1 MPQPLT
7 GQRPRAELIAELYDR
22 HAAGLFAY
30 CADQLGD
37 PGTASDVLASVLG
50 GVLAGVPDAVP
61 PRAALYAYARRQIH
75 RRDVVYTPPVVDP
88 LVDPASA
95 LVERVLRELRP
106 QQREVLVLCAV
117 CELSRA
123 ELAWVLDVAPDTA
136 EELVVGAS
144 HRFRQV
150 LGMALAALAEGRVPK
165 PLSDVYGALAVAPL
179 RDVLGRLPWP
189 EPPAILRVHF
199 AGSVPAEPGPL
210 FVKPLWPAPPQW
222 PLPLAEAD
230 PATSTGI
237 FPADLLTPPS
247 GERPSVHEATT
258 APMPKL
264 RDPLGALDSMGP
276 LRDPAARAAAV
287 RPFLTR
293 HPQPSQ
299 ALPESDRPSVQP
311 FSTGDFTAP
320 PVADAA
326 PEAVV
331 PPPGERPFFLGTPVP
346 ADVLDDEPV
355 TLEMPAI
362 RDVPPRTDPP
372 HAPQRPA
379 AQSPTAQR
387 PVPQRPAPQRPLAA
401 EQPVKEAAPLFTPR
415 SRATAEPVYR
425 MPAPEPPSG
434 PAASDPAPATSAF
447 SDPALSGS
455 DLSGSDLPES
465 PLSGSGLS
473 DLNRPGAAPGERS
486 RAADFAFEL
495 ARELAADRELH
506 PDPIRDLQGPSR
518 RKPGAGPARSPG
530 RGGAKPGARKQPA
543 GKKKAAARKK
553 ALKRRRERH
562 YDWAWELIGF
572 LICVAIAMIVFFSV
586 PMFLGP

>member
-1 MPQPLT
+1 MSQPLT
-7 GQRPRAELIAELYDR
+7 GQRPRTELIAELYDR

-37 PGTASDVLASVLG
+37 PGAASDVLASVL
-50 GVLAGVPDAVP
+50 AGVPDVAP

-75 RRDVVYTPPVVDP
+75 RRDVVYAPPVVDP
-88 LVDPASA
+88 LIDPASA

-117 CELSRA
+117 CGLSRA

-136 EELVVGAS
+136 DELAFGAG
-144 HRFRQV
+144 HRFREV
-150 LGMALAALAEGRVPK
+150 LDMALTALAGGRMPK
-165 PLSDVYGALAVAPL
+165 PVADVYGALAVAPL

-237 FPADLLTPPS
+237 FPADLLAPPPA
-247 GERPSVHEATT
+247 GRPSVHEATT

-264 RDPLGALDSMGP
+264 RDPLGALDSMWP

-287 RPFLTR
+287 RPFLTKP
-293 HPQPSQ
+293 PQPAQ
-299 ALPESDRPSVQP
+299 PLPEVAAPSAGP

-320 PVADAA
+320 PAA
-326 PEAVV
+326 PAEGRVAGAVV
-331 PPPGERPFFLGTPVP
+331 PPPGERPFFLAAPIP
-346 ADVLDDEPV
+346 ADVLDDEPI
-355 TLEMPAI
+355 TQEMPAI
-362 RDVPPRTDPP
+362 RDVPAGQD
-372 HAPQRPA
+372 
-379 AQSPTAQR
+379 
-387 PVPQRPAPQRPLAA
+387 PAPAPRRPLAA
-401 EQPVKEAAPLFTPR
+401 EQPGKEAAPLFTPR
-415 SRATAEPVYR
+415 SRAAAEPVYR
-425 MPAPEPPSG
+425 MPAPESPH
-434 PAASDPAPATSAF
+434 APAPSAPAPSHPAL
-447 SDPALSGS
+447 SDPALA
-455 DLSGSDLPES
+455 DPALSED
-465 PLSGSGLS
+465 
-473 DLNRPGAAPGERS
+473 AAPSGRS

-495 ARELAADRELH
+495 ARELEADRARY
-506 PDPIRDLQGPSR
+506 PDPARDLQNPSR
-518 RKPGAGPARSPG
+518 RKPGAEPARSPG

-586 PMFLGP
+586 PMFMGP

>member
-1 MPQPLT
+1 MSQPLT
-7 GQRPRAELIAELYDR
+7 GQRPRTELIAELYDR

-37 PGTASDVLASVLG
+37 PGTASDVLASVLS
-50 GVLAGVPDAVP
+50 GVPDVAP
-61 PRAALYAYARRQIH
+61 PRAALYAYARRQIR
-75 RRDVVYTPPVVDP
+75 RRDVVYAPPVVDP
-88 LVDPASA
+88 LIDPASA

-117 CELSRA
+117 CGLSRA

-136 EELVVGAS
+136 DELAFGAG
-144 HRFRQV
+144 HRFREV
-150 LGMALAALAEGRVPK
+150 LDMALTALAGGRAPK
-165 PLSDVYGALAVAPL
+165 PVADVYGALAVAPL

-237 FPADLLTPPS
+237 FPADLLAPPPA
-247 GERPSVHEATT
+247 GRPSVHEATT

-287 RPFLTR
+287 RPFLPKP
-293 HPQPSQ
+293 PQPPQPAQSPQ
-299 ALPESDRPSVQP
+299 PLPESVRP

-320 PVADAA
+320 PAA
-326 PEAVV
+326 PAEGRVAGAAV
-331 PPPGERPFFLGTPVP
+331 PPPGERPFFLAAPIP
-346 ADVLDDEPV
+346 ADVLDDEPI
-355 TLEMPAI
+355 TQEMPAI
-362 RDVPPRTDPP
+362 RDVPAHQDPG
-372 HAPQRPA
+372 RA
-379 AQSPTAQR
+379 AR
-387 PVPQRPAPQRPLAA
+387 RPLAA

-415 SRATAEPVYR
+415 SRAAAEPVYR
-425 MPAPEPPSG
+425 MPAPEPARAPG
-434 PAASDPAPATSAF
+434 LSDPAL
-447 SDPALSGS
+447 SDPALSGPGRS
-455 DLSGSDLPES
+455 ASA
-465 PLSGSGLS
+465 LS
-473 DLNRPGAAPGERS
+473 DPAVSDPAVSDPAVSDPAVSDAAPSGRS
-486 RAADFAFEL
+486 RAADFAVEL
-495 ARELAADRELH
+495 ARELEADRARY
-506 PDPIRDLQGPSR
+506 PDPARDLQGPSR
-518 RKPGAGPARSPG
+518 RKPGAEPARSPG

-586 PMFLGP
+586 PMFMGP

>member
-1 MPQPLT
+1 MSQPLT
-7 GQRPRAELIAELYDR
+7 GQRPRTELIAELYDR

-37 PGTASDVLASVLG
+37 AGTASDVLASVLS
-50 GVLAGVPDAVP
+50 GVPDVAP

-75 RRDVVYTPPVVDP
+75 RRDVVYAPPVVDP
-88 LVDPASA
+88 LIDPASA

-117 CELSRA
+117 CGLSRA

-136 EELVVGAS
+136 DELAFGAG
-144 HRFRQV
+144 HRFREV
-150 LGMALAALAEGRVPK
+150 LDMALTALAGGRAPK
-165 PLSDVYGALAVAPL
+165 PVADVYGALAVAPL

-189 EPPAILRVHF
+189 EPPAILRMHF

-237 FPADLLTPPS
+237 FPADLLTPPPA
-247 GERPSVHEATT
+247 GRPSVHEATT

-287 RPFLTR
+287 RPFLAKPPR
-293 HPQPSQ
+293 PPQPPQ
-299 ALPESDRPSVQP
+299 PLPEPPAPSVRP

-320 PVADAA
+320 PAA
-326 PEAVV
+326 PAEGRATGAAV
-331 PPPGERPFFLGTPVP
+331 PPPGERPFFLAAPIP
-346 ADVLDDEPV
+346 ADVLDDEPI
-355 TLEMPAI
+355 TQEMPAI
-362 RDVPPRTDPP
+362 RDVPAHQDP
-372 HAPQRPA
+372 ARA
-379 AQSPTAQR
+379 SL
-387 PVPQRPAPQRPLAA
+387 RPLTA
-401 EQPVKEAAPLFTPR
+401 EQPAKEAAPLFTPR
-415 SRATAEPVYR
+415 SRAAAEPVYR
-425 MPAPEPPSG
+425 MPAPEPPHV
-434 PAASDPAPATSAF
+434 PAPSAPALADAAL
-447 SDPALSGS
+447 SDPALGDAAVADAAASG
-455 DLSGSDLPES
+455 
-465 PLSGSGLS
+465 
-473 DLNRPGAAPGERS
+473 RS

-495 ARELAADRELH
+495 ARELEADRARY
-506 PDPIRDLQGPSR
+506 PDPARDLQGPSR
-518 RKPGAGPARSPG
+518 RKAGAEPARSPG

-553 ALKRRRERH
+553 ALKRRRQRH

-586 PMFLGP
+586 PMFMGP

>member
-1 MPQPLT
+1 MSQPLT
-7 GQRPRAELIAELYDR
+7 GQRPRTELIAELYDR

-37 PGTASDVLASVLG
+37 PGTASDVLASVLS
-50 GVLAGVPDAVP
+50 GVPDVAP
-61 PRAALYAYARRQIH
+61 PRAALYAYARRQIR
-75 RRDVVYTPPVVDP
+75 RRDVVYAPPVVDP
-88 LVDPASA
+88 LIDPASA

-117 CELSRA
+117 CGLSRA

-136 EELVVGAS
+136 DELAFGAG
-144 HRFRQV
+144 HRFREV
-150 LGMALAALAEGRVPK
+150 LDMALTALAGGRAPTPVA
-165 PLSDVYGALAVAPL
+165 DVYGALAVAPL

-237 FPADLLTPPS
+237 FPADLLTPPPA
-247 GERPSVHEATT
+247 GRPSVHEATT

-287 RPFLTR
+287 RPFLPKP
-293 HPQPSQ
+293 PQPAQ
-299 ALPESDRPSVQP
+299 DPQPLPESVRP

-320 PVADAA
+320 PAA
-326 PEAVV
+326 PAEGRLAGAAV
-331 PPPGERPFFLGTPVP
+331 PPPGERPFFLAAPIP
-346 ADVLDDEPV
+346 ADVLDDEPI
-355 TLEMPAI
+355 TQEMPAI
-362 RDVPPRTDPP
+362 RDVPA
-372 HAPQRPA
+372 HQEPA
-379 AQSPTAQR
+379 RDAR
-387 PVPQRPAPQRPLAA
+387 RPLAA

-425 MPAPEPPSG
+425 MPAPEPPHA
-434 PAASDPAPATSAF
+434 PALSDPAPAASALSASAL
-447 SDPALSGS
+447 SDPTVSEPAVS
-455 DLSGSDLPES
+455 D
-465 PLSGSGLS
+465 
-473 DLNRPGAAPGERS
+473 AAPSGRS
-486 RAADFAFEL
+486 RAADFAVEL
-495 ARELAADRELH
+495 ARELEADRARY
-506 PDPIRDLQGPSR
+506 PDPARDLQGPSR
-518 RKPGAGPARSPG
+518 RKPGAEPARSPG

-586 PMFLGP
+586 PMFMGP